1 MKNGKKRRSLITRI
15 DVDRNSE
22 LQKASTI
29 SELCQVLVKTKKSEI
44 YPLLDRLI
52 HLVLTLPVSTTTI
65 ERIFSAMKIVKTRLR
80 SKMEDE
86 FLTNSLI
93 TYIEKDIAKLFDDDS
108 IINAF
113 DLKKVRMT
121 KLRMPSFSRS

>member
-1 MKNGKKRRSLITRI
+1 M
-15 DVDRNSE
+15 
-22 LQKASTI
+22 
-29 SELCQVLVKTKKSEI
+29 
-44 YPLLDRLI
+44 DRLI

-65 ERIFSAMKIVKTRLR
+65 ERIFSSMKIVKTRLC

-121 KLRMPSFSRS
+121 A